1 MLSRLEGLQDP
12 RRQMPAGPVESRWYL
27 VQQECLRQMQ
37 LSDYRD
43 ISEKNGLIL
52 GSPVNQSIHL

>member
-1 MLSRLEGLQDP
+1 MLLRRKGRQDSHC
-12 RRQMPAGPVESRWYL
+12 QMPAGPVEILWYL
-27 VQQECLRQMQ
+27 AQQECLLQMQ

-52 GSPVNQSIHL
+52 GSPVDQSINS

>member
-1 MLSRLEGLQDP
+1 MLSRLEGRQDP
-12 RRQMPAGPVESRWYL
+12 RCQMPAGPVESRWYL

>member
-1 MLSRLEGLQDP
+1 MLSRREGHQDP
-12 RRQMPAGPVESRWYL
+12 RCQMPAGLVESQWYL

-43 ISEKNGLIL
+43 ISEKSGLIL